1 MAILKYAIVL
11 LPVLVRTFPQ
21 STIDDIPTCA
31 YPPLLSALSGTSCAQ
46 TDISCIC
53 AQTGLIPTITSTVVE
68 ACPGSVSADDV
79 AAFIAELCGGSA
91 ASSASSPVA
100 ESVTS
105 AASTSGSTSLPPT
118 SANKTSTG
126 VSTTTNGTSTS
137 RSTITPTTQ
146 PSDGGAEGL
155 RMSLMAGVVAFG
167 GLTWAFAEL

>member
-1 MAILKYAIVL
+1 MLTTHTV
-11 LPVLVRTFPQ
+11 
-21 STIDDIPTCA
+21 PTCA

-91 ASSASSPVA
+91 ASSASSSVA

-105 AASTSGSTSLPPT
+105 ALSMTESAGLPT
-118 SANKTSTG
+118 IAANATGTG
-126 VSTTTNGTSTS
+126 VSTTMNGTSTS
-137 RSTITPTTQ
+137 GPTVTPTSQ

-155 RMSLMAGVVAFG
+155 RMSLMAGAVAFG